1 MEFDTKIKLKIY
13 EMIASSAVMPTS
25 IDIAE
30 ELGETVEDVEASF
43 NRLYTKRL
51 LVLEPDKTSEIRMAP
66 PFSGIET
73 PFLVEVG
80 EKSYYANCVWDAFGV
95 AAALNTDATIRASDG
110 YTGELLTL
118 EIRNSKPV

>member
-30 ELGETVEDVEASF
+30 ELGETVQEVEASF
-43 NRLYTKRL
+43 NRLYAKRL

-66 PFSGIET
+66 PFFRDFFSQPEQLRKI
-73 PFLVEVG
+73 
-80 EKSYYANCVWDAFGV
+80 
-95 AAALNTDATIRASDG
+95 
-110 YTGELLTL
+110 LLCKL
-118 EIRNSKPV
+118 CMGCIWSRSSS